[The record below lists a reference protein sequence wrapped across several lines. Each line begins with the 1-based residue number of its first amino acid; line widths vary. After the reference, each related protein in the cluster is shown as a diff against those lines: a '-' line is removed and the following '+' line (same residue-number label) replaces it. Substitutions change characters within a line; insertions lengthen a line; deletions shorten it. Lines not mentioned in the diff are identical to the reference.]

1 MIEEIEVI
9 VRIEEKYRNA
19 FIDAICTDYFK
30 AGIDVGI
37 PVIDYDF
44 VNAFR
49 DPSQDVGRVE
59 SLCVHLVKNQ
69 GFYFT
74 AKMKILDTSNGRTF
88 SSIITGE
95 SYGILPDPVIWKERV
110 RITPIMTVANKDPF
124 VIHRIIGFFL
134 YFAESDDERSYSNES
149 ISEESQD

>member
-9 VRIEEKYRNA
+9 VQVEEKYRNA

-37 PVIDYDF
+37 PVIDHDF
-44 VNAFR
+44 VNICR

-59 SLCVHLVKNQ
+59 SLCLHIVKNQ

-74 AKMKILDTSNGRTF
+74 AKMKILDTANGRNF
-88 SSIITGE
+88 SSIITSE
-95 SYGILPDPVIWKERV
+95 SDGISPDPTIWKERI
-110 RITPIMTVANKDPF
+110 RITPIMTMANKDPY
-124 VIHRIIGFFL
+124 VIHRIIAFFL
-134 YFAESDDERSYSNES
+134 YFAESSNESIYSNES
-149 ISEESQD
+149 TYTYGT